1 MLTRNVEAK
10 KLTGKLCVIITQ
22 YIKKLMICTLT
33 YATFSM
39 VNKYPNVLK

>member
-10 KLTGKLCVIITQ
+10 KLTGKLCVITQ
-22 YIKKLMICTLT
+22 YTKKLMKRTLT